1 MAAPTSGN
9 GRQRS
14 RVLNVAIAVLPV
26 ICLLVGQANGLQGYY
41 GTKIGDLSELHHG
54 VSGSVYAVDART
66 IFLKN
71 FNYDGEGPTAYFYV
85 GNTRAPTNKGAH
97 RLRDERG
104 RAGVLRKYR
113 NEDITL
119 SLPEGK
125 TLRDLRWFSVWC
137 DDFATN
143 FGDVQIRNDLDF
155 PRPTKIAGLSG
166 VHDVSSDNIVIVD
179 AQTLLIPN
187 FSYDGEAPDAKFWV
201 GRGAAPTSQGIR
213 IPDENGKETPLRRYD
228 KKTIVLTLPGDLTVF
243 DIGHFGVW
251 CEAFTVDFGHVRI
264 PDQINVPPS
273 LKMLGISPQSKLNCE
288 VLLDELA
295 FEVRWA
301 VAGESVVVQLV
312 AKLDDGEYMSFGVS
326 PNPQQSQMI
335 GADVA
340 VVWVDKATGKGY
352 AQDYYLDAK
361 SQCSGGRGSCPD
373 TRITENSNSIRL
385 LNAAM
390 VNGYSIVTYQRP
402 LRASDHLDLPI
413 FTNASQAIIWA
424 VGPLNQRYEVSY
436 HSHYLKGTKLVD
448 FGRQPYWNCPT
459 PESDQSRVTPEPA
472 YGGPQTPQKLASSS
486 GYSGGNRREDVA
498 NSVQQQQRPQSPAT
512 ARPPAKAGAWDIPP
526 IQCYEPEDGVF
537 YAQLGPT
544 GGKQGYPAITG
555 HVGWGISWYINGLL
569 IPEINVVRGK
579 TYTFVVEGGLDP
591 NVPAKY
597 HPFYIT
603 DDSVGGYEHQS
614 EEDRKN
620 IRIFAGVHRSRSGK
634 LVPTGVGRLCN
645 WTPNPDGPPSD
656 EYPSFGAYQ
665 RSLSLKCDAGEP
677 GIITWTPDADTPDT
691 VYYQCYTHR
700 YIGWRINVHDA
711 CDVAQP
717 SELDEVYVDP
727 NEGISVE
734 ESIRH
739 ESKVLPADNFLQQ
752 HENFLQKHELDL
764 IKHHKMN
771 PDSGKSE
778 QEGNFDVN
786 LEEHPEM
793 TRIIEDGIRA
803 AEELE
808 EKLRANQT
816 AGLEGGA
823 NQTVIHPHP
832 HHHHHYHHHGP
843 PPPPGHRYPPG
854 APHLHGGSVK
864 PILSTSGLPVYLRPP
879 NGGPMFRPVKLPV
892 RRPIGM
898 ERRPVTGSSRPTR
911 PFVIPQPSM
920 IVSHYQKPVAPLMRL
935 SVNKNKLPMKAIAP
949 ILLLG
954 EPTEIKP
961 PFRKGPAVE
970 MMVAKPPKQVGGEQ
984 PRPAPGGPPFALPD
998 MPPHLTMSLKKNEPV
1013 QITLPVRHTKPM
1025 KDSHKPN
1032 IKPIFKTVA
1041 YEGVSHGEPKGQYEG
1056 LAANHGF
1063 EPSSVVVES
1072 GFRPIY
1078 RRKDDYDLE
1087 FEDNRAHEHGFQRRQ
1102 DDDIDEA
1109 IESDALMI
1117 HGQDEP
1123 VRQTFE
1129 PMFIPSPLDS
1139 MAMAHVKASASSG
1152 SAGPSRESAT
1162 KRNVEILPDETA
1174 DVVEADEDSLGAAA
1188 NERVD
1193 PYYLPPINAGEGSVV
1208 AFDGKAVLDVSLL
1221 GSVPG
1226 DAAEPLPP
1234 VGAPSGS
1241 KTEQLVRDTPQF
1253 GPFRGEIPP
1262 IAAYLAPDTVA
1273 IYGTRG
1279 SSAVQPPVSEYA
1291 NPLLPGGINANAD
1304 GGASGEQLG
1313 SLGAGKPISTKL
1325 SIVKP
1330 MGAQESAEE
1339 SNNSGRT
1346 RSKRAPHHHPDHHG
1360 DSHDDG
1366 WQPPRTSAASR
1377 SWSSALSSILLI
1389 VTPAILL
1396 RLRMGL

>member
-1 MAAPTSGN
+1 MLLTSGSTSSV
-9 GRQRS
+9 RQRS
-14 RVLNVAIAVLPV
+14 RVIVSVASMIL
-26 ICLLVGQANGLQGYY
+26 ICFLADQTSALQGYY

-66 IFLKN
+66 LFLKN
-71 FNYDGEGPTAYFYV
+71 FNYDGEGPAAYFYV
-85 GNTRAPTNKGAH
+85 GNTRAPNNKGAH

-104 RAGVLRKYR
+104 RAGVLRRYR

-125 TLRDLRWFSVWC
+125 TLRDIRWFSVWC
-137 DDFATN
+137 DDFSVN

-179 AQTLLIPN
+179 AQTLLVPN

-201 GRGAAPTSQGIR
+201 GRGPAPTSQGIR

-326 PNPQQSQMI
+326 PNPQQSQMV

-402 LRASDHLDLPI
+402 LRAADHLDLPV

-436 HSHYLKGTKLVD
+436 HSHYLKGNKLID
-448 FGRQPYWNCPT
+448 FGRQPFWNCPT
-459 PESDQSRVTPEPA
+459 PESDQKQPE
-472 YGGPQTPQKLASSS
+472 QPQKLSS
-486 GYSGGNRREDVA
+486 GSAPSYGGGNRREDVA
-498 NSVQQQQRPQSPAT
+498 NSVQQQRPQVPAT
-512 ARPPAKAGAWDIPP
+512 ARPPAKPGAWDIPP

-537 YAQLGPT
+537 YAQMGPT

-665 RSLSLKCDAGEP
+665 RSLSLKCDVGEP

-691 VYYQCYTHR
+691 VYYQCFTHR
-700 YIGWRINVHDA
+700 YLGWRINVHDA

-717 SELDEVYVDP
+717 SELDEVYAEP

-764 IKHHKMN
+764 IKHHKMT
-771 PDSGKSE
+771 PDTKKEES
-778 QEGNFDVN
+778 FDIN
-786 LEEHPEM
+786 LEENPEM

-816 AGLEGGA
+816 VESV
-823 NQTVIHPHP
+823 NQTIPHQHHPGHP
-832 HHHHHYHHHGP
+832 GFGPGPGPHGHRH
-843 PPPPGHRYPPG
+843 PPPPGY
-854 APHLHGGSVK
+854 HGSAK
-864 PILSTSGLPVYLRPP
+864 PILSSSGLPVFLRPP
-879 NGGPMFRPVKLPV
+879 NSGPMFRPVKLPV
-892 RRPIGM
+892 RRPIGI
-898 ERRPVTGSSRPTR
+898 ERRPMHGPSRPTR

-920 IVSHYQKPVAPLMRL
+920 IVSHYQKPVAPLMRPF
-935 SVNKNKLPMKAIAP
+935 VAKGKMPIKAIAP

-961 PFRKGPAVE
+961 FRKGPSVE
-970 MMVAKPPKQVGGEQ
+970 MMVAKPPKQISGGEQ
-984 PRPAPGGPPFALPD
+984 RQPSSPGGPPFALPD

-1013 QITLPVRHTKPM
+1013 PITLPIRHTKPV
-1025 KDSHKPN
+1025 KESLKPN
-1032 IKPIFKTVA
+1032 IKPIFKTPYDVSESKVS
-1041 YEGVSHGEPKGQYEG
+1041 YEAH
-1056 LAANHGF
+1056 AANHGF

-1072 GFRPIY
+1072 GFKPIY

-1087 FEDNRAHEHGFQRRQ
+1087 FEDNRAHGFLRRQ

-1117 HGQDEP
+1117 HGEDEP
-1123 VRQTFE
+1123 SKQTFE

-1139 MAMAHVKASASSG
+1139 MAMAQVKP
-1152 SAGPSRESAT
+1152 SAGPARESAT

-1174 DVVEADEDSLGAAA
+1174 DVVGEGQDALGAA

-1193 PYYLPPINAGEGSVV
+1193 PFYLPPIGSDGSVV
-1208 AFDGKAVLDVSLL
+1208 SFDGKAVLDMSLVNGPTAVSHQ
-1221 GSVPG
+1221 S
-1226 DAAEPLPP
+1226 EPLPP
-1234 VGAPSGS
+1234 VGGPGTKA
-1241 KTEQLVRDTPQF
+1241 EQLLRETPQF
-1253 GPFRGEIPP
+1253 GPFRGEYPP
-1262 IAAYLAPDTVA
+1262 IAAYLAPDTAA

-1291 NPLLPGGINANAD
+1291 NPLLPGGINAQDSASSEHQS
-1304 GGASGEQLG
+1304 GA
-1313 SLGAGKPISTKL
+1313 AGKPISTKL

-1330 MGAQESAEE
+1330 MASSHEDPIPYEE
-1339 SNNSGRT
+1339 TDSDMGRA
-1346 RSKRAPHHHPDHHG
+1346 RSKRSAHHHPDHKG

-1366 WQPPRTSAASR
+1366 WQPMATGVGANAGS
-1377 SWSSALSSILLI
+1377 SWCRVMLGLVFA
-1389 VTPAILL
+1389 VAPTILL
-1396 RLRMGL
+1396 RRTVVA

>member
-1 MAAPTSGN
+1 MLPTSSSN
-9 GRQRS
+9 DRPRS
-14 RVLNVAIAVLPV
+14 RVIVFFAGILL
-26 ICLLVGQANGLQGYY
+26 ICFLTKQTSALQGYY
-41 GTKIGDLSELHHG
+41 GTKIADLTELHHG

-66 IFLKN
+66 LFLKN
-71 FNYDGEGPTAYFYV
+71 FNYDGEGPAAYFYV
-85 GNTRAPTNKGAH
+85 GNTRAPSNKGAH

-104 RAGVLRKYR
+104 RAGVLRRYR

-125 TLRDLRWFSVWC
+125 TLRDIRWFAVWC
-137 DDFATN
+137 DDFSVN

-166 VHDVSSDNIVIVD
+166 VHDVTSDNIVIVD
-179 AQTLLIPN
+179 AQTLLVPN

-201 GRGAAPTSQGIR
+201 GRGPAPTSQGIR

-326 PNPQQSQMI
+326 PNPQQSQMV

-402 LRASDHLDLPI
+402 LRASDHLDLPVY
-413 FTNASQAIIWA
+413 TNASQAIIWA

-436 HSHYLKGTKLVD
+436 HSHYLKGNKLVD
-448 FGRQPYWNCPT
+448 FGRQPFWNCPT
-459 PESDQSRVTPEPA
+459 PESDQKQPE
-472 YGGPQTPQKLASSS
+472 QPQKLSSASSS
-486 GYSGGNRREDVA
+486 YGGGNRREDA
-498 NSVQQQQRPQSPAT
+498 GNSVQQQRPQLPAT
-512 ARPPAKAGAWDIPP
+512 ARPPAKPGAWDIPP

-537 YAQLGPT
+537 YAQMGPT

-634 LVPTGVGRLCN
+634 LVPTGIGRLCN

-665 RSLSLKCDAGEP
+665 RSLSLKCDVGEP

-691 VYYQCYTHR
+691 VYYQCFTHR
-700 YIGWRINVHDA
+700 YLGWRINVHDA

-717 SELDEVYVDP
+717 SELDEVYAEP

-764 IKHHKMN
+764 IKHHKMT
-771 PDSGKSE
+771 PDTKKE
-778 QEGNFDVN
+778 QSFDIN
-786 LEEHPEM
+786 LEENPEM

-816 AGLEGGA
+816 VESV
-823 NQTVIHPHP
+823 NQTVPHQHHPGHP
-832 HHHHHYHHHGP
+832 SFIPGP
-843 PPPPGHRYPPG
+843 PGHRHPPPPGYP
-854 APHLHGGSVK
+854 GSAK
-864 PILSTSGLPVYLRPP
+864 PILSSSGLPVYLRPP
-879 NGGPMFRPVKLPV
+879 NSGPMFRPVKLPV

-898 ERRPVTGSSRPTR
+898 ERRPMHGSRPTR

-920 IVSHYQKPVAPLMRL
+920 IVSHYQKPVAPLMRPF
-935 SVNKNKLPMKAIAP
+935 VTKGKMPIKAIAP

-961 PFRKGPAVE
+961 FRKGPSVE
-970 MMVAKPPKQVGGEQ
+970 MMVAKPPKQISGGE
-984 PRPAPGGPPFALPD
+984 PRPGSSPGGPPFALPE

-1013 QITLPVRHTKPM
+1013 PITLPVRHTKPV
-1025 KDSHKPN
+1025 KESHKPN
-1032 IKPIFKTVA
+1032 IKPIFKTPYDVSEPKVS
-1041 YEGVSHGEPKGQYEG
+1041 YEGH
-1056 LAANHGF
+1056 AANHGF

-1072 GFRPIY
+1072 GFKPIY

-1087 FEDNRAHEHGFQRRQ
+1087 FEDNRAHGFLRRQ

-1109 IESDALMI
+1109 IESDALII

-1123 VRQTFE
+1123 SKQTFE

-1139 MAMAHVKASASSG
+1139 MAMAHVKP
-1152 SAGPSRESAT
+1152 SAGPARESAT

-1174 DVVEADEDSLGAAA
+1174 DVVGEGQDSLGAA
-1188 NERVD
+1188 NDRVD
-1193 PYYLPPINAGEGSVV
+1193 PFYLPPIGSDGSVV
-1208 AFDGKAVLDVSLL
+1208 SFDGKAVLDMSLVNGPGAVSHQ
-1221 GSVPG
+1221 S
-1226 DAAEPLPP
+1226 EPLPP
-1234 VGAPSGS
+1234 VGPGS
-1241 KTEQLVRDTPQF
+1241 KSEQLLRETPQF
-1253 GPFRGEIPP
+1253 GPFRGEYPP
-1262 IAAYLAPDTVA
+1262 IAAFLAPDTAA

-1279 SSAVQPPVSEYA
+1279 SNAVQPPVSEYA
-1291 NPLLPGGINANAD
+1291 NPLLPGGINAQD
-1304 GGASGEQLG
+1304 SASSEHQ
-1313 SLGAGKPISTKL
+1313 SAAVGKPISTKL

-1330 MGAQESAEE
+1330 VANSQEDPIPYEE
-1339 SNNSGRT
+1339 TESEAGRA
-1346 RSKRAPHHHPDHHG
+1346 RSKRSPHHHPDHHG

-1366 WQPPRTSAASR
+1366 WQPMAGGGNGVAS
-1377 SWSSALSSILLI
+1377 SWSKVILGVLCTAWSTI
-1389 VTPAILL
+1389 VLRRAVLL
-1396 RLRMGL
+1396 